1 MFKSLPQM
9 FYWLICV
16 IDQCSR
22 VSSYS
27 ISFSQYTTTT
37 TTMYEGTKLELC
49 LTLSRGRFLSYRNQ
63 SID

>member
-9 FYWLICV
+9 FYSLICV

-27 ISFSQYTTTT
+27 ISFSQYTTI

-49 LTLSRGRFLSYRNQ
+49 LTLS
-63 SID
+63 